1 MGLSTTATAPN
12 STGQTSTGQTST
24 GRTSTA
30 PRRDPVQERS
40 QETVGRIRA
49 AAARLLAGGT
59 AAQALTTAQIA
70 TEAALSVG
78 ALYRFFADKQAIIDA
93 VALAHLEA
101 FQDEL
106 AGLLLADLPETPAA
120 FLGAVL
126 DAFAAYLGAHP
137 DFRTLA
143 YGTPA
148 LPARAISPALF
159 EREAGEGALA
169 ELLRESLVTL
179 YGLEPGAD
187 FPFRLRIAAELGDR
201 LIAHAFAQTEPAL
214 RARILAEAK
223 SILAP
228 YLFPAA

>member
-1 MGLSTTATAPN
+1 MGLSTTTA
-12 STGQTSTGQTST
+12 SQTSNGQNAT

-40 QETVGRIRA
+40 QETVGRIQA
-49 AAARLLAGGT
+49 AAARLLARGT
-59 AAQALTTAQIA
+59 AAHSLTTAQIA

-78 ALYRFFADKQAIIDA
+78 ALYRFFPDKQAIIDA
-93 VALAHLEA
+93 IALAHLEA

-106 AGLLLADLPETPAA
+106 AGLLLADMPDTPTGFLAA
-120 FLGAVL
+120 II

-148 LPARAISPALF
+148 QPARAISPALF

-179 YGLEPGAD
+179 FGLEPDAD

-201 LIAHAFAQTEPAL
+201 LIAHAFAQPDPAL
-214 RARILAEAK
+214 RQRILDEAK

-228 YLFPAA
+228 YLFPAG